1 MAILN
6 GLLGAALLFFGRK
19 VFWLFVAGAG
29 FVAGVAL
36 ANRIFQGPEWIGL
49 LIGLGIGLLAALLA
63 ILVQHFAIGLAG
75 FLVGGYLSMQFLVP
89 FFHLEHG
96 WMPWLVFIIGGI
108 IGVFL
113 VNAFLDWSLIIL
125 SSLAG
130 ASLLMDALSLRNT
143 LGLLVFITLIVV
155 GMSYQ
160 ARKLREDRRK
170 SN

>member
-36 ANRIFQGPEWIGL
+36 SNRIIQGPEWIGL

-63 ILVQHFAIGLAG
+63 ILVQHLAIGLAG

-89 FFHLEHG
+89 FFHLEQG
-96 WMPWLVFIIGGI
+96 WMPWLVFIVGGI
-108 IGVFL
+108 LGVIL
-113 VNAFLDWSLIIL
+113 VNAFLDWALIIL

-130 ASLLMDALSLRNT
+130 ASLLIDALNLRNT
-143 LGLLVFITLIVV
+143 LGFLVFIALIVV
-155 GMSYQ
+155 GMSFQ
-160 ARKLREDRRK
+160 ARELREDRRK
-170 SN
+170 ST

>member
-49 LIGLGIGLLAALLA
+49 LIGLGIGLLVALLA